1 LFSRKEFNE
10 RLPIC
15 PWKPFRKNSA
25 RDSNLEV
32 QAHAQYRGHK
42 LRYQGFT
49 WDRTDGTTVHQQF
62 TGEDPVPARQYS
74 SYPNQAPADYAG
86 LDLDTGHWSENS
98 TRSIFGW
105 LRFDGF
111 APGKR
116 EIWEHKWFTSAS
128 LTKRNSAREAMERRR
143 SLYSMKDWLSRLSDT

>member
-1 LFSRKEFNE
+1 M
-10 RLPIC
+10 
-15 PWKPFRKNSA
+15 A

-32 QAHAQYRGHK
+32 QAHAQCRGHK

-62 TGEDPVPARQYS
+62 IGEEPGPARQYS

-98 TRSIFGW
+98 PLSIFGW

-111 APGKR
+111 APGER
-116 EIWEHKWFTSAS
+116 EIWEHKWYDFGESDKEELS
-128 LTKRNSAREAMERRR
+128 EGSDGKKNKPVQHER
-143 SLYSMKDWLSRLSDT
+143 LAL